1 MRRMKVMLL
10 AIAVM
15 LSLLVTF
22 TGPAS
27 AASGTVSC
35 AHLTRGTGEV
45 TISDCSD
52 IVNTGGSGTFS
63 MQDLLNG
70 KFVVH
75 WATGK
80 ATSVADQVQ
89 MYIGDG
95 CKILYDLYAMQGTV
109 LKDQTGSITGPASA
123 NMCDANNPFKLEGDF
138 NI

>member
-1 MRRMKVMLL
+1 MRRVKVMLL

-15 LSLLVTF
+15 PSVLVTF
-22 TGPAS
+22 TGSAS

-35 AHLTRGTGEV
+35 GHLSRGTGEV

-52 IVNTGGSGTFS
+52 IGNTGGSGTFS
-63 MQDLLNG
+63 MQGLLKG

-80 ATSVADQVQ
+80 TTSVADEVQ
-89 MYIGDG
+89 LYIGDG
-95 CKILYDLYAMQGTV
+95 CKVSYDLYAMQGTV
-109 LKDQTGSITGPASA
+109 VKDQTGSITGPASA